1 MEKKLWKHSILPRR
15 DVWQTSCDPCDH
27 LWLCHVSIL
36 FLFWALSLHPTHY
49 LKREKSELIF
59 RHAEPRE
66 GIRKGGRGKSLAHKD
81 SAGGRHLHHRLVS
94 SLLQWWLLLGADQD
108 RQDRE
113 RNNCEGL
120 VQPAAHHQHSPTP
133 VQRLLSGQGK
143 NLHPQILSDF
153 HRRDLPDFLFHAF
166 DFDTN

>member
-1 MEKKLWKHSILPRR
+1 MEKKLWNTQYYLEERCGKQVVIPAIICGFVICQYHF
-15 DVWQTSCDPCDH
+15 C
-27 LWLCHVSIL
+27 
-36 FLFWALSLHPTHY
+36 FELSLSTP
-49 LKREKSELIF
+49 LIIWREKKSEIIF

-66 GIRKGGRGKSLAHKD
+66 GIRKGGRGKSLAHED
-81 SAGGRHLHHRLVS
+81 TAGVWHLHHRLVS
-94 SLLQWWLLLGADQD
+94 PLLQWWLLLGADQD

-120 VQPAAHHQHSPTP
+120 VQPAAHQHSPSP

-153 HRRDLPDFLFHAF
+153 HLRDLPDFLFHAF